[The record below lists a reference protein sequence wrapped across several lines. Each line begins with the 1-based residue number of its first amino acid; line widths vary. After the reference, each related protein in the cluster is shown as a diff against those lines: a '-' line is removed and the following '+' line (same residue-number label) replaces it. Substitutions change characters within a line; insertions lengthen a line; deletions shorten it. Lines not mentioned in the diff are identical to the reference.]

1 MNEQKNLEKAVTAA
15 CRLILATWQ
24 KTVMGSQQIPGV
36 PEIRANINLRQL
48 YADSIALG
56 EQLSNPNSG
65 LFRRSVVTTKQI
77 ARDLEYGKG
86 PWDMK
91 PMLLGGPKAK
101 TGKNGSR
108 YNTIP
113 FRHGTSPKH
122 APNSNFKPMPK
133 DIYAE
138 ARKLKASVRDGNRIV
153 WGGKLT
159 GTEDRYTPGK
169 NPTTG
174 YQHKSG
180 RFEGM
185 VRIEKEY
192 ERATQSKY
200 LTFRRVSSNSDPQA
214 WVHPGY
220 KAHHIARGV
229 ATHCEPAVRAII
241 EAAALQELKVTL
253 SSGST

>member
-1 MNEQKNLEKAVTAA
+1 MNDQKNLERAVTAA
-15 CRLILATWQ
+15 CRLIQATWQ
-24 KTVMGSQQIPGV
+24 KAVMGSQQIPGV
-36 PEIRANINLRQL
+36 PEIRANINLRRL
-48 YADSIALG
+48 YADSIAVA
-56 EQLSNPNSG
+56 EQESYGAG
-65 LFRRSVVTTKQI
+65 LIVGRVVAASHI
-77 ARDLEYGKG
+77 AKDLEYGKG

-91 PMLLGGPKAK
+91 PMLLGGPKVK

-159 GTEDRYTPGK
+159 GTEERYAPGK
-169 NPTTG
+169 TPSTG
-174 YQHKSG
+174 YQHKAG

-253 SSGST
+253 SSGSA